1 MQELT
6 STVRNRNAYIGNT
19 HINVAMQALCP
30 QVLEE
35 KYWQNLHTQIDL
47 LDAKI
52 LEKLY
57 IPDTEPQLLCILFKM
72 LKTLNYSK
80 ETIRNRVYRLRD
92 VRLLQ
97 VLDKTNP
104 LVIWP
109 IEALKGNVKTM
120 LTLYYARLGLS
131 QSRDFYE

>member
-1 MQELT
+1 
-6 STVRNRNAYIGNT
+6 
-19 HINVAMQALCP
+19 MQALCP

-57 IPDTEPQLLCILFKM
+57 IPDTEPQLLSILCQR
-72 LKTLNYSK
+72 LRRLNYSR
-80 ETIRNRVYRLRD
+80 ETVRKRVYRLRD
-92 VRLLQ
+92 IGLLR

-104 LVIWP
+104 LVLWP
-109 IEALKGNVKTM
+109 IDELKGNIKTTI
-120 LTLYYARLGLS
+120 TLFYARLGLK
-131 QSRDFYE
+131 QYRDFYE